1 MPEIPKAQF
10 PDEQSEE
17 GQFLRQPDAFHEWVT
32 ADGSSGFRSETG
44 RYHLYVSLA
53 CPWAHRTI
61 IVRHLKRLEEVI
73 GMTVV
78 DPIRDDRGWAFRDG
92 PGHSKD
98 PINGFQFLADAYL
111 ATDPSYSGRVTVP
124 VLWDKQTGRIVSNS
138 DDDLMRMLNGEF
150 NAFTK
155 SDLDLCPPEHR
166 AEIDR
171 LNELIYE
178 NVNDG
183 VYRAGFATSQRA
195 YEKAAYSLFAT
206 LDHIEAILSRRR
218 YLFGDVSLETDW
230 RLFVTLIRF
239 DPVYHGHFKCNIRR
253 IIDYPS
259 LSGYLRDLYQVDGI
273 ADTVNFD
280 HIKRHYYFTHD
291 DINPTR
297 IVPVG
302 PVQNLQ
308 ASHGRESLSTA
319 AQRDDR

>member
-10 PDEQSEE
+10 PGEQSED
-17 GQFLRQPDAFHEWVT
+17 GQFLRQQDAFREWVT
-32 ADGSSGFRSETG
+32 ADGSSGFRSEPG

-124 VLWDKQTGRIVSNS
+124 VLWDKQTRIIVSNS
-138 DDDLMRMLNGEF
+138 DDDLMRMLNVEF
-150 NAFTK
+150 NAFSK
-155 SDLDLCPPEHR
+155 SDLDLCPAEHR

-253 IIDYPS
+253 IIDYPN

-302 PVQNLQ
+302 PVQNLR